1 MSAEDRV
8 ANNVASTG
16 PGLRRSLSPTLLT
29 LYGLGNILGAGI
41 YVLIGKVAATA
52 GVFTPWS
59 FLLASLIAGLS
70 AFSYAELSARYPL
83 SAGEAVYLQE
93 GFGIRQLSSIA
104 GLLIIF
110 AGIVSAAAISRGF
123 VGYFQQFL
131 QLPPALVIGLLVA
144 ALGSLA
150 IWGIVESVRVAALF
164 TLAEI
169 AGLLLVVVV
178 AFPESAALSASF
190 SALFAPVEFAHFNGI
205 MLGGILAFYAYI
217 GFEDMVNVAEEVRDP
232 VRSMP
237 RAILAAL
244 VISTLLYMV
253 VALVAVSAVPLD
265 LLAESDAPL
274 ALIYTHATAAPPI
287 LISVIAMVAVVNGAL
302 IQIIMASRV
311 GYGLARQGWIPAIF
325 GRVHPRMRTPVIAT
339 LAVTASVLLMAMLF
353 PVEMLARVTSLLLLA
368 VFALVNLSLLR
379 IRRRAGPDYDGFSV
393 PAWVPL
399 GGSLSAAVFL
409 FYQLI
414 AGALQ

>member
-93 GFGIRQLSSIA
+93 GFGLRQLSCIA
-104 GLLIIF
+104 GLLIIV

-190 SALFAPVEFAHFNGI
+190 SALFAPVEFAHLNGI
-205 MLGGILAFYAYI
+205 MLGSILAFYAYI

-325 GRVHPRMRTPVIAT
+325 GRVHPRTRTPVIAT

>member
-1 MSAEDRV
+1 MIPAHANQVRSPMSAEDRV

-93 GFGIRQLSSIA
+93 GFGLRQLSCIA

-190 SALFAPVEFAHFNGI
+190 SALFAPVEFAHLNGI
-205 MLGGILAFYAYI
+205 MLGSILAFTAGSAGRVGRTAGADLYARHGRATDTDQRDRDGGGRQRRIDPDYHGLAGRLRACPAGLDTGDFRPRAPAYAYP
-217 GFEDMVNVAEEVRDP
+217 GHRHTGGNRECFADGHAVSGRNARARDQPAAARGVRAGQ
-232 VRSMP
+232 SL
-237 RAILAAL
+237 LAAY
-244 VISTLLYMV
+244 STQGGSGLRRFLG
-253 VALVAVSAVPLD
+253 AGLG
-265 LLAESDAPL
+265 
-274 ALIYTHATAAPPI
+274 TARREPVGRGFSFLP
-287 LISVIAMVAVVNGAL
+287 VNRRRTAIKKG
-302 IQIIMASRV
+302 
-311 GYGLARQGWIPAIF
+311 RQMNC
-325 GRVHPRMRTPVIAT
+325 HPRWCY
-339 LAVTASVLLMAMLF
+339 
-353 PVEMLARVTSLLLLA
+353 
-368 VFALVNLSLLR
+368 LSW
-379 IRRRAGPDYDGFSV
+379 IS
-393 PAWVPL
+393 
-399 GGSLSAAVFL
+399 
-409 FYQLI
+409 
-414 AGALQ
+414 